1 MVGSRRCTEYGK
13 QAALKL
19 SGDLAERGISIVS
32 GLADGIDSYS
42 HIGALRHKGITIA
55 VMGTSI
61 DRCYPAANISLM
73 EEIIKNDGCI
83 ISEYGPYRQTYASDF
98 VRRNRIIAGMSRALV
113 VVEAEF
119 KSGTSSTVD
128 AALKYGREVLAVPG
142 SIFNKY
148 SEGTNALI
156 RDGCHP
162 ALSFEDILNEI
173 GIEKV
178 KSADCRKNNI
188 DLEDIDEEGRKIIKS
203 LSEGEKDFETL
214 WEETGID
221 KSKIMTE
228 LTILEIRK
236 LIQKMPG
243 QRYRLVF

>member
-1 MVGSRRCTEYGK
+1 MKSDYYIMWLSHIKGIGIKKINKLIEYFGRAEEIYKAEKSDLKAALNEEDASNIVKSAKDVSLDYLVKNLRKAGAEYISMYNDAFPEGLKSIDDIPSGIYYKGKLPAKNAVLVSMVGSRRCTEYGK

-98 VRRNRIIAGMSRALV
+98 VRRN
-113 VVEAEF
+113 
-119 KSGTSSTVD
+119 
-128 AALKYGREVLAVPG
+128 
-142 SIFNKY
+142 
-148 SEGTNALI
+148 
-156 RDGCHP
+156 
-162 ALSFEDILNEI
+162 
-173 GIEKV
+173 
-178 KSADCRKNNI
+178 
-188 DLEDIDEEGRKIIKS
+188 
-203 LSEGEKDFETL
+203 
-214 WEETGID
+214 
-221 KSKIMTE
+221 
-228 LTILEIRK
+228 
-236 LIQKMPG
+236 
-243 QRYRLVF
+243 